1 MLKRLTLNVFA
12 LICCM
17 STLAHAAS
25 PQVRLDTSEGT
36 IVVELFA
43 EKAPRSVANF
53 LRYVDAGFYDQTIFH
68 RVIAGFMVQGGGYAE
83 NFRRKDTLEPVENE
97 ANNGLS
103 NERGTLAMA
112 RTADPHSATAQ
123 FFINHADNPY
133 LDHRS
138 ETMRGWGY
146 TVFGKVVEG
155 MEVVDAIAGLPTG
168 PKGPFRSDVPEPLV
182 LINKAER
189 VSAGQGEAEGE
200 DGADQLAPE

>member
-1 MLKRLTLNVFA
+1 MLKRLSLNVFA

-17 STLAHAAS
+17 TTTVHAAQD
-25 PQVRLDTSEGT
+25 QVRLDTSEGT
-36 IVVELFA
+36 IVVELYT

-68 RVIAGFMVQGGGYAE
+68 RVISGFMVQGGGYTST
-83 NFRRKDTLEPVENE
+83 FSRKDTLEPVENE

-103 NERGTLAMA
+103 NTRGTLAMA

-146 TVFGKVVEG
+146 TVFGQVIEG
-155 MEVVDAIAGLPTG
+155 MDVVDAIASLPTG
-168 PKGPFRSDVPEPLV
+168 AKGPFRSDVPEPLV
-182 LINKAER
+182 VINTATRVAAPAEDP
-189 VSAGQGEAEGE
+189 ATGNPT
-200 DGADQLAPE
+200 PE